1 MGEFVHVYNDGGGIR
16 DVAIAQGSAAV
27 VGSPDKN
34 AGGRIST
41 LITGIP
47 FIIPPGDGGAVGINF
62 SNSAGTF
69 ALNGAG
75 AIVAGTWNM
84 LKGCWMYMQANFGG
98 SSYPAGWYWAVFS
111 SDTAGILYTDKY
123 TLGKPK
129 RPASPTPFPVNL
141 SGAYTTTTSEVTG
154 PTGIVI
160 PGGSLGPNGS
170 LITRIRTHGNVSVNK
185 TFRIYLGST
194 CVTYIGTITTNPIS
208 ELSVSTVNQG
218 SENLQM
224 NSRQT
229 GVTGVGLA
237 GATFT
242 AGTENTSVDTTS
254 DKIFSI
260 SMQVS
265 GGTTGCAILS
275 HAAIETTYGAAD

>member
-27 VGSPDKN
+27 VGSPDKY

-47 FIIPPGDGGAVGINF
+47 FMIPPGDGGAVGINF
-62 SNSAGTF
+62 SGSAGNF

-75 AIVAGTWNM
+75 AIITGTWNM
-84 LKGCWMYMQANFGG
+84 LKGCWIYMQANFGG

-123 TLGKPK
+123 VSGKPK
-129 RPASPTPFPVNL
+129 RPASPTPFPTNL
-141 SGAYTTTTSEVTG
+141 SGAYTTTAFEVTG

-170 LITRIRTHGNVSVNK
+170 LITRIRTHGNVSGSK
-185 TFRIYLGST
+185 IFKIYLGST
-194 CVTYIGTITTNPIS
+194 CVTSINSITTGPIS
-208 ELSVSTVNQG
+208 ELSVATVNQG
-218 SENLQM
+218 SESLQI
-224 NSRQT
+224 NSRQA
-229 GVTGVGLA
+229 GSTGVGLS

-254 DKIFSI
+254 DKVFSI
-260 SMQVS
+260 GMQVF
-265 GGTTGCAILS
+265 GATTGCAILS
-275 HAAIETTYGAAD
+275 YAAIETTYGAAD